1 MPNIKIKNVAKGTI
15 KTIDKTAIISGRMK
29 NSFVRTKDK
38 AEEELL
44 PDDNSPVEYAV
55 NRVSNAADNG
65 AHKSALVAAGLVK
78 YGVKGT
84 KAGFYKL
91 KSNLQDHSTRQVKKQ
106 VRQLIDKS
114 RTSIKTIDRGNKTV
128 KSTVKGTVKTA
139 QKTIKTAEHTAKA
152 SVKTAKQAAKV
163 AQKTAQATARAA
175 KMAAQAA
182 RATAKATITALKA
195 AIKAIMLAAKAII
208 AATKALIAA
217 IAAGG
222 WVAVIIILVIC
233 LIALIIGS
241 CYGIFFSG
249 EDTGNGMTVQTA
261 VQEINSDYQER
272 LEEIKSANSY
282 DILEMSGSRA
292 VWKEVLSVYAVKTTG
307 DPMGAQEVATMD
319 EEKKN
324 LLKNIFWEMNQISY
338 DTESKTET
346 VIIEN
351 DDGHGNIL
359 EEEIIVTRVYLY
371 ISVSHKTVDEM
382 AEKYNFNSTQRGQL
396 RQLLMEENDP
406 LWSQVLYG
414 IGNNDIVAVA
424 LSQVGNIGGEPYW
437 SWYGF
442 SNRVEWCACFVS
454 WCADQCG
461 YIESGVLPKFSGC
474 TSQGVPWFK
483 ERGQWQDNTYIP
495 NPGDIIFFNWDGDS
509 LIDHVGIVE
518 KVENG
523 KIYTIE
529 GNSNDSC
536 VQNSYPLG
544 YSKIYGF
551 GIPLY

>member
-1 MPNIKIKNVAKGTI
+1 M
-15 KTIDKTAIISGRMK
+15 
-29 NSFVRTKDK
+29 
-38 AEEELL
+38 
-44 PDDNSPVEYAV
+44 
-55 NRVSNAADNG
+55 
-65 AHKSALVAAGLVK
+65 
-78 YGVKGT
+78 
-84 KAGFYKL
+84 
-91 KSNLQDHSTRQVKKQ
+91 
-106 VRQLIDKS
+106 RQLIDKS

>member
-1 MPNIKIKNVAKGTI
+1 M
-15 KTIDKTAIISGRMK
+15 
-29 NSFVRTKDK
+29 
-38 AEEELL
+38 
-44 PDDNSPVEYAV
+44 
-55 NRVSNAADNG
+55 
-65 AHKSALVAAGLVK
+65 
-78 YGVKGT
+78 
-84 KAGFYKL
+84 
-91 KSNLQDHSTRQVKKQ
+91 
-106 VRQLIDKS
+106 
-114 RTSIKTIDRGNKTV
+114 

-163 AQKTAQATARAA
+163 VQKTAQATARAA

-195 AIKAIMLAAKAII
+195 AIKAIMLAVKAII

-249 EDTGNGMTVQTA
+249 EDTGNGMTMQTA

-272 LEEIKSANSY
+272 LEGIKSANSY
-282 DILEMSGSRA
+282 DVLEMSGSRA
-292 VWKEVLSVYAVKTTG
+292 VWKEVLAVYAVKTTG

-359 EEEIIVTRVYLY
+359 EEEITVTRVYLY
-371 ISVSHKTVDEM
+371 ISVSHKAVDEM
-382 AEKYNFNSTQRGQL
+382 AEKYNFNSTQREQL
-396 RQLLMEENDP
+396 HQLLMEENDP
-406 LWSQVLYG
+406 LW
-414 IGNNDIVAVA
+414 
-424 LSQVGNIGGEPYW
+424 
-437 SWYGF
+437 
-442 SNRVEWCACFVS
+442 NR
-454 WCADQCG
+454 
-461 YIESGVLPKFSGC
+461 K
-474 TSQGVPWFK
+474 
-483 ERGQWQDNTYIP
+483 
-495 NPGDIIFFNWDGDS
+495 
-509 LIDHVGIVE
+509 
-518 KVENG
+518 
-523 KIYTIE
+523 
-529 GNSNDSC
+529 
-536 VQNSYPLG
+536 
-544 YSKIYGF
+544 
-551 GIPLY
+551 

>member
-55 NRVSNAADNG
+55 NRVSNAADKG
-65 AHKSALVAAGLVK
+65 AHKSPHVAAGLGK

-84 KAGFYKL
+84 KAGFSKL
-91 KSNLQDHSTRQVKKQ
+91 KRNLQDQSTRQVKKQ

>member
-55 NRVSNAADNG
+55 NRVSNAADKG
-65 AHKSALVAAGLVK
+65 AHKSAHVAAGLGK

-84 KAGFYKL
+84 KAGFSKL
-91 KSNLQDHSTRQVKKQ
+91 KRNLQDQSTRQVKKQ

-382 AEKYNFNSTQRGQL
+382 AEK
-396 RQLLMEENDP
+396 DP